1 VLTSGVAILGYA
13 ARFLLFGTRWGV
25 NSTFFMAEPGLRRLV
40 PDWQW
45 TKCTGLDPAACNLRG
60 QYAQQ
65 QARAHPFSKGVG
77 CDMLSMHIL
86 AAACE

>member
-1 VLTSGVAILGYA
+1 MLTSGVAILGYA
-13 ARFLLFGTRWGV
+13 ARFLLFGTQWGV

-40 PDWQW
+40 PYWQW

-65 QARAHPFSKGVG
+65 QASPHSAMRLDV
-77 CDMLSMHIL
+77 
-86 AAACE
+86 ACLIPSLCLHSC

>member
-1 VLTSGVAILGYA
+1 MVLTSGVAILGYA

-25 NSTFFMAEPGLRRLV
+25 NSTFLLAEPGLRRLV

-45 TKCTGLDPAACNLRG
+45 TWCTGLDPAACNLRG

-65 QARAHPFSKGVG
+65 QARPRRATRLDVTR
-77 CDMLSMHIL
+77 L
-86 AAACE
+86 